1 MKKIISLCAALVLIL
16 SFGISAMAETNENIL
31 EISYVVY
38 DKEGD
43 VKEFGIIPNLNARYS
58 WSGITLENGESV
70 SFKKKDGTPFKIS
83 SGTRCEFKLNL
94 SRKCKIH
101 SEFLR
106 SDASGAAKGTV
117 RTWDTTALTASLE
130 YTTDVQN
137 GSYFYWRTENAS
149 SDAVTIK
156 KASFTF

>member
-70 SFKKKDGTPFKIS
+70 SFKDKK
-83 SGTRCEFKLNL
+83 
-94 SRKCKIH
+94 
-101 SEFLR
+101 
-106 SDASGAAKGTV
+106 
-117 RTWDTTALTASLE
+117 
-130 YTTDVQN
+130 
-137 GSYFYWRTENAS
+137 
-149 SDAVTIK
+149 
-156 KASFTF
+156 